1 MKSLAQKAGKAAE
14 ESAKKFLKKQG
25 LKFIT
30 SNYRTRYGEI
40 DLIMQQQDTLVFI
53 EVRLRNNP
61 HYGTGA
67 DSVTLPKQE
76 RIIHAARQYLQQ
88 EVAQP
93 SPWKSYRFD
102 VVSMMSGVSGASAKE
117 ISIDWIPDAFT
128 LD

>member
-1 MKSLAQKAGKAAE
+1 MKPNDCANILKSPTQKIGDSAE
-14 ESAKKFLKKQG
+14 KSAKRFLKKQG

-30 SNYRTRYGEI
+30 NNYRTRYGEI

-67 DSVTLPKQE
+67 ESVTLSKQ
-76 RIIHAARQYLQQ
+76 RCIIHAAHQYLQQ
-88 EVAQP
+88 EVPHP
-93 SPWKSYRFD
+93 SPWNACRFD
-102 VVSMMSGVSGASAKE
+102 VVSMGVA
-117 ISIDWIPDAFT
+117 IDWIQGAFT

>member
-1 MKSLAQKAGKAAE
+1 MKSPTQAAGDAAE
-14 ESAKKFLKKQG
+14 KSAKKFLKKQG

-67 DSVTLPKQE
+67 DSVTRHKQG

-93 SPWKSYRFD
+93 SPWQSYRFD
-102 VVSMMSGVSGASAKE
+102 VVSMASRDSMSAE
-117 ISIDWIPDAFT
+117 ETSIDWIPDAFT